1 MDNLQTKPFS
11 LTFEAR
17 PEYLYVYVSGEKDSF
32 EISRQYWQE
41 ISDECKRT
49 GASKVL
55 IDENLVENVTPVEA
69 FRLTTDFLQA
79 NFYGNKI
86 AFVDR
91 CQEQDELNRFGELV
105 AINRGMNIKLCQNI
119 ADAERWLLNE

>member
-11 LTFEAR
+11 LTFEDR
-17 PEYLYVYVSGEKDSF
+17 TEYLYVYVSGEKDSY

-49 GASKVL
+49 GASKIL
-55 IDENLVENVTPVEA
+55 IDENLSENVTPVEA
-69 FRLTTDFLQA
+69 FRFTTDFLQTK
-79 NFYGNKI
+79 FHGIKI

-91 CQEQDELNRFGELV
+91 RQEQDELNRFGELV
-105 AINRGMNIKLCQNI
+105 AINRGVNMKLCENV
-119 ADAERWLLNE
+119 ADAETWLLD